1 MVPYFPTLVVSG
13 EHNHVSSGAACS
25 DDEAPVNDGVLDDGV
40 ASYTLLTHLRAV
52 RGVGWTARGLG

>member
-25 DDEAPVNDGVLDDGV
+25 GDEAPVNDGVLDDGV
-40 ASYTLLTHLRAV
+40 ASYMLLT
-52 RGVGWTARGLG
+52 